1 MAQEA
6 KRAGQS
12 GSRKGGTEGAQGVE
26 GEREEMAGE
35 GKGDFSPSSHPRR
48 PIGGSH
54 VSAVGRGKIF
64 HFSDFLNCD
73 KLQLRNG
80 AAGGKKKTLL
90 LHRKYFFM
98 KYNRARGLYTSY
110 CRSLL
115 RPSHSI

>member
-6 KRAGQS
+6 KRAGQP
-12 GSRKGGTEGAQGVE
+12 GPRKGGTEGAQGVE

-80 AAGGKKKTLL
+80 AAGGKKKDFTTPPQI
-90 LHRKYFFM
+90 FF
-98 KYNRARGLYTSY
+98 
-110 CRSLL
+110 
-115 RPSHSI
+115 HEI